1 MFLMFFKKI
10 HGKIHDIVYRW
21 NLINRPFGKKVYLF
35 GTPTHTN
42 IGDSAIVIAETVFLN
57 KCGINFK
64 HIKEL
69 TTNDINDCQV
79 YLSHNINKNYLI
91 SCHGGGN
98 MGNVWYNEE
107 LFRYKFM
114 DALCE
119 NPTII
124 FPQTVYYTDDES
136 GKKAIKA
143 TLPHYNNHKNLT
155 IVAREK
161 YSYDLIEGLYSTPKK
176 LLTPDIVLS
185 TTMQD
190 YGIKA
195 QERKGCLLVFR
206 SDLEKAMDDSDREL
220 IKSYLDSKRFD
231 YRITDMHSDCQVNK
245 MNRLECVRNK
255 MQEFVSSE
263 LVITDRLHGMIF
275 AAITETPCIVFSNNN
290 YKVKGT
296 YEWIKYLPYIRYV
309 ENIEQ
314 AIKYIPEL
322 LIMKN
327 CKFDN
332 GPLWEHFNKLAEVI
346 KKYVN

>member
-1 MFLMFFKKI
+1 MQLTLLRKL
-10 HGKIHDIVYRW
+10 HGKMHDSVYKW
-21 NLINRPFGKKVYLF
+21 NLIYRPFGKKVYFL
-35 GTPTHTN
+35 GTPEYSN
-42 IGDSAIVIAETVFLN
+42 LGDSAIALAEMIFLE
-57 KCGINFK
+57 KCGVEK
-64 HIKEL
+64 KRIKEF
-69 TTNDINDCQV
+69 TQSEVIG
-79 YLSHNINKNYLI
+79 YAEYIFKRINKKHLVCGI
-91 SCHGGGN
+91 GGGN
-98 MGNVWYNEE
+98 IGNVWYNEE

-114 DALCE
+114 DALRE

-124 FPQTVYYTDDES
+124 FPQTIYYTDDDS

-143 TLPHYNNHKNLT
+143 SLPHYNNHKNLT

-220 IKSYLDSKRFD
+220 IKSYLDSQCFD
-231 YRITDMHSDCQVNK
+231 YKITDMHSDCQINK
-245 MNRLECVRNK
+245 TNRLECVRNK

-296 YEWIKYLPYIRYV
+296 YEWIKYLPYIKYV

-322 LIMKN
+322 LQIKN
-327 CKFDN
+327 CEFDN
-332 GPLWEHFNKLAEVI
+332 DPLWEHFNKLTEVI
-346 KKYVN
+346 KKYVD